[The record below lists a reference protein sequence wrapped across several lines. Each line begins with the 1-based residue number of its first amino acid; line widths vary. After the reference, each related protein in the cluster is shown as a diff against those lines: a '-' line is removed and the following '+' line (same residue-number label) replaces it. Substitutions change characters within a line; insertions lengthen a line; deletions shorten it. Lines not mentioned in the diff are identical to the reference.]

1 MATGRNLAALSA
13 QSKMQSVLGSAN
25 WTLGA
30 LVSADWWR
38 RLIDAKLRE
47 FFRLKPASTGRLDTL
62 RVTAPV
68 FLALIGFSVAGKFPE
83 GLIVAL
89 GAYIV
94 LFGVGQPAQRRLIT
108 FVWAAGLMLGAISLG
123 ALVASSFWLQLLAY
137 VGVALLAAIGSVA
150 LDLGPPGPYFFVLM
164 VGGGTLLGA
173 GGVPLT
179 DLLPYLALGNVLA
192 AVFGMADL
200 AFDRYRPEREAI
212 AAASAAVAG
221 LRAEVQAT
229 PPKSPAQELRAGLDQ
244 RLCTTAAAITKAWD
258 TALSGLS
265 DATGEAAAI
274 LQASLLQIHREY
286 QQLFL
291 HAVGLKQPPGS
302 GGGGDGAFAYSRIE
316 LPASLSEARRAAF
329 GAPSL
334 GYRMA
339 QGITWP
345 SVTLIAFARVA
356 LALVLANLAVH
367 FAGSR
372 HPFWAVLVVVLILS
386 FPGDQSQLR
395 QRSVQ
400 RFVGTAIG
408 IAVFLPLAQFHLAET
423 ASVAVLCAL
432 FWGISRL
439 STRNYMV
446 GSVLITA
453 FALVLTVPLSPAETP
468 GQLAFSRITD
478 TLFAVVAAV
487 FAIQMIGSSFA
498 DALSLQS
505 ARRIAKAAQAVLDHV
520 ERGDDFLRPAFVE
533 QRRRLQWSLFRV
545 GSALKVADPAA
556 TERTSSFDAL
566 ERACGSSGLW
576 VLGVAWTA
584 PGVVDKPAL
593 GAMRNRLARV
603 APITL
608 DAPQEARTL
617 SEALVVASQ

>member
-1 MATGRNLAALSA
+1 
-13 QSKMQSVLGSAN
+13 MQSVLGSAN

-30 LVSADWWR
+30 PVSAGWWR

-62 RVTAPV
+62 RTTAPV
-68 FLALIGFSVAGKFPE
+68 FLALIGFSVAGKFLE
-83 GLIVAL
+83 GLLVAL
-89 GAYIV
+89 GAYIG
-94 LFGVGQPAQRRLIT
+94 LFGAGQPARQRLTT
-108 FVWAAGLMLGAISLG
+108 FVWATGLMLGAISLG
-123 ALVASSFWLQLLAY
+123 ALVASSFWLPLA
-137 VGVALLAAIGSVA
+137 
-150 LDLGPPGPYFFVLM
+150 
-164 VGGGTLLGA
+164 
-173 GGVPLT
+173 

-212 AAASAAVAG
+212 AAANAAVAG

-229 PPKSPAQELRAGLDQ
+229 PSKSPTLELRTGLDQ
-244 RLCTTAAAITKAWD
+244 RLGRTAAAISKAWD
-258 TALSGLS
+258 TALGGLS
-265 DATGEAAAI
+265 DATVEAAAI
-274 LQASLLQIHREY
+274 LQASLVQIHQEY
-286 QQLFL
+286 QQLYL
-291 HAVGLKQPPGS
+291 HAVGLEQPRGS
-302 GGGGDGAFAYSRIE
+302 GGSADGAFPYSRIE
-316 LPASLSEARRAAF
+316 LPASLTDARSAF
-329 GAPSL
+329 GAPLL

-339 QGITWP
+339 QGLTWP

-395 QRSVQ
+395 QRSLQ

-408 IAVFLPLAQFHLAET
+408 IAVFLPLAQLHLAEA

-446 GSVLITA
+446 GSVLITV
-453 FALVLTVPLSPAETP
+453 FALVLTVPLSPAERP

-487 FAIQMIGSSFA
+487 IAIQMIGSSFA

-545 GSALKVADPAA
+545 GSALRVANPAA
-556 TERTSSFDAL
+556 TERNRSFDAL
-566 ERACGSSGLW
+566 ERACASSGLW
-576 VLGVAWTA
+576 ALGVAWTA

-593 GAMRNRLARV
+593 GAMRSRLARV

-608 DAPQEARTL
+608 HAPQEARTL